1 MTSGFNSPIDCNGAA
16 YGKDLNVKSCVEAQK
31 LIPTTDS
38 PLKFGQRFRQGVDVP
53 TPWRWVS
60 TDGKCVIEVPETK
73 LQSAPQG
80 SYLDLSTA
88 ADDMVELCLEII
100 GWTKLENDVL
110 PASSELSRLPILHRR
125 EEHGGD
131 HEEDVGRERQ
141 KKFRSA
147 RAPRS
152 SSGATDN
159 VHFEWVTTSLA
170 FYDSQMLTLHA
181 ANQLYSSQ
189 LVATVDLT
197 TTNQDAATWY
207 DIWAATAA
215 LDAICVRKGMA
226 GSASWLG
233 E

>member
-53 TPWRWVS
+53 TPWR
-60 TDGKCVIEVPETK
+60 
-73 LQSAPQG
+73 
-80 SYLDLSTA
+80 
-88 ADDMVELCLEII
+88 II

-131 HEEDVGRERQ
+131 YEEDVGRERQ

-233 E
+233 DNAKMRVTLTEIPLEKQAITA

>member
-88 ADDMVELCLEII
+88 ADDMVELCLEYKDHPEGSHASNI
-100 GWTKLENDVL
+100 GSSGGLSLKMMSYRPVVSCRGYLSFTGGKNMEEIMKKMSAENVKRNFGRRGLPGVRVVL
-110 PASSELSRLPILHRR
+110 PIT
-125 EEHGGD
+125 
-131 HEEDVGRERQ
+131 
-141 KKFRSA
+141 F
-147 RAPRS
+147 
-152 SSGATDN
+152 
-159 VHFEWVTTSLA
+159 TS
-170 FYDSQMLTLHA
+170 T
-181 ANQLYSSQ
+181 NQLYSSQ